1 MGRFFIVSISYTLP
15 EQNPQEIFIYSENI
29 SVHRASYMLLSTV
42 RQLSQVK
49 EYMRKILIALT
60 FIPLAASAQSE
71 PNALDW
77 AIANSGF
84 ATPAP
89 AYGLPV
95 QPVLPVPQDKGPWGT
110 GYSIVTTTRPQRN
123 LWDRDLTGSETVQ
136 RVVPNDG
143 LGQPMRGL
151 DLGWGR

>member
-1 MGRFFIVSISYTLP
+1 M
-15 EQNPQEIFIYSENI
+15 
-29 SVHRASYMLLSTV
+29 
-42 RQLSQVK
+42 K
-49 EYMRKILIALT
+49 KILLALT
-60 FIPLAASAQSE
+60 FIPLSALADC
-71 PNALDW
+71 NATCQAW
-77 AIANSGF
+77 REFYGF
-84 ATPAP
+84 TEDTPAP
-89 AYGLPV
+89 TIGIPV
-95 QPVLPVPQDKGPWGT
+95 QPVLPVPQDRGPWGT

>member
-1 MGRFFIVSISYTLP
+1 
-15 EQNPQEIFIYSENI
+15 
-29 SVHRASYMLLSTV
+29 
-42 RQLSQVK
+42 
-49 EYMRKILIALT
+49 MRKILLT
-60 FIPLAASAQSE
+60 LAFLPLAASAQE
-71 PNALDW
+71 CDGVCQIFREAYGLPETNQQ
-77 AIANSGF
+77 
-84 ATPAP
+84 PAP
-89 AYGLPV
+89 SYGLPV
-95 QPVLPVPQDKGPWGT
+95 QPVLPVPQDNGPWGT